1 MPMPKKFNIE
11 EKFET
16 LFKVFS
22 SQRFLKRESLGN
34 EIAFFVQ
41 PFQPEFQTKIDIQIP
56 HLIKRLKKENIFVLE
71 INLYSLCIELLK
83 KNNEFENVIEA
94 EPEMSKTDLFEA
106 LNGPLNVEKEII
118 PAIRKSLKDS
128 ECQIVFLTGIG
139 AIYPLIRS
147 HTILNNL
154 QSLIK
159 EVPLVMFFP
168 GQYNN
173 ISFTLFGRLKDENY
187 YRAFNLDY
195 RI

>member
-1 MPMPKKFNIE
+1 MPKKFNIE